1 MHAMFECQA
10 FAGTSAKKR
19 KVSDQTAS
27 DESPNVVHVKHEP
40 SLMDISSQATS
51 EAQVCWHW
59 DRVIFLDDGSLNS
72 VQLIYE
78 KLNVY
83 FFHKL

>member
-1 MHAMFECQA
+1 VCRCLCTGVNVISAAPFHMHAMFECQA

-19 KVSDQTAS
+19 KVLDQTAS

-51 EAQVCWHW
+51 EAQVC
-59 DRVIFLDDGSLNS
+59 
-72 VQLIYE
+72 
-78 KLNVY
+78 
-83 FFHKL
+83 